1 MPTAE
6 KTKVADV
13 HPTVLRLEPD
23 MRAQLVKLAERNGRS
38 LSKEI
43 AMRLQASLRSPA
55 DLVVQEPD
63 GRHAYVDLKPGT
75 GKTGAGLPPLAAA
88 LAEVM
93 GSGGI
98 EDELHRLVGQL
109 SLEKRIALYYLLK

>member
-13 HPTVLRLEPD
+13 HPTVLRLEPEL
-23 MRAQLVKLAERNGRS
+23 RAELVRLAERNGRS

-43 AMRLQASLRSPA
+43 AMRLQASLQGPT
-55 DLVVQEPD
+55 DLVVQEP
-63 GRHAYVDLKPGT
+63 GGKRSYVVVKTGS
-75 GKTGAGLPPLAAA
+75 GKTAASLSPMAAA
-88 LAEVM
+88 LAELA

-98 EDELHRLVGQL
+98 EQDLVHLVEHL
-109 SLEKRIALYYLLK
+109 SIEKKIALYHLLK